1 MADNKLEI
9 IIGGENKGALSAI
22 DAVTDALD
30 KLPSAAAGS
39 NAAINKLEKSL
50 GPVIGEFQKM
60 KIAAGSAQAVLQK
73 STLNGISLAK
83 SFETVTPSSSKLSTG
98 LTTVGKSSNSAAL
111 ALGNLGRVAQD
122 APFGFIGISN
132 NLNPLLESF
141 QRLKAET
148 GSSGAALKAL
158 GGSLLGAG
166 GIGLALSAIT
176 AAITFAQMGLRAW
189 GVTSDETKEKSE
201 ELAVTTERAK
211 SQFDKTAESAQQLTT
226 ELVSQRNAYE
236 LLTKSVFD
244 FTDSLAKEVEI
255 KSFLPL
261 VEGFVK
267 KIVDAK
273 IELNKLNRLPVGD
286 GVLFGISKE
295 DFEKESAALN
305 NIIKKNTMQFEQA
318 KKGLEFFAGG
328 SSELFK
334 ILGDKAKET
343 KAPVKDLSDFVQ
355 KLRIDLQGL
364 QAQEAGDPFA
374 KIKEST
380 AELTNAFFKLKKDGK
395 LTAKDIIDAP
405 GIIADIEQAKTD
417 ILSAK
422 LLEDAQATSAKRSA
436 ENWAA
441 VYKAGLASALKDI
454 VPAVPSLDDAGY
466 LKSMQTMLA
475 GIEQAVASSIGR
487 TKQQIDNFATG
498 VTAIV
503 QQIAGD
509 LVGGLAEG
517 IGNALSGVKNPFGS
531 ILKVLG
537 DGLVTLGKFV
547 IQSYIT
553 LEALKKLL
561 ATAGIQ
567 PAVGIAIGAAMVA
580 LGTVIRN
587 KVNQTKFAE
596 GGIISGPLS
605 AQIGEAGQS
614 EVVMPLSRLS
624 SIMRGNNGA
633 GQVVFQI
640 SGQNLVGVL
649 NRGTASLNRTFR

>member
-9 IIGGENKGALSAI
+9 IISGENKGALSSI

-30 KLPSAAAGS
+30 KLPAATGKASAGLQ
-39 NAAINKLEKSL
+39 KLEKSI
-50 GPVIGEFQKM
+50 GPIVPAFTRLKT
-60 KIAAGSAQAVLQK
+60 AAGSAQAVFNTATLGGANAAKALATVPPALNKVSTGMTGLQK
-73 STLNGISLAK
+73 T
-83 SFETVTPSSSKLSTG
+83 SSSAT
-98 LTTVGKSSNSAAL
+98 L

-122 APFGFIGISN
+122 APFGFIGIAN

-141 QRLKAET
+141 QRLKIES

-189 GVTSDETKEKSE
+189 GVTSDEAKEKSE

-211 SQFDKTAESAQQLTT
+211 SQFDKTAEAAQQLTT
-226 ELVSQRNAYE
+226 ELISQRNAYD

-267 KIVDAK
+267 NIVDAK

-343 KAPVKDLSDFVQ
+343 KAPVKDLSDFVE

-380 AELTNAFFKLKKDGK
+380 AELTNSFLKLKQDGK

-405 GIIADIEQAKTD
+405 GIIAEIEKAKSE
-417 ILSAK
+417 ILSTK
-422 LLEDAQATSAKRSA
+422 LFDEAQTASAKSSA

-441 VYKAGLASALKDI
+441 VYKFALDKALSNI
-454 VPAVPSLDDAGY
+454 VPEIPVVD
-466 LKSMQTMLA
+466 LKEYETMMKTMFA
-475 GIEQAVASSIGR
+475 GIEKAAKEAGVKTTAQLEDINKQFTLLIQSIA
-487 TKQQIDNFATG
+487 IDSISALAT
-498 VTAIV
+498 
-503 QQIAGD
+503 
-509 LVGGLAEG
+509 G
-517 IGNALSGVKNPFGS
+517 IGNAISGVGNPFAP
-531 ILKVLG
+531 LLNVLA
-537 DGLVTLGKFV
+537 DGLISLGKFV
-547 IQSYIT
+547 IQT
-553 LEALKKLL
+553 AVVMKVLENALNYL
-561 ATAGIQ
+561 ADNPVLA
-567 PAVGIAIGAAMVA
+567 AVAGAAMIA

-587 KVNQTKFAE
+587 KVSQTKFAE
-596 GGIISGPLS
+596 GGIVSGPMS
-605 AQIGEAGQS
+605 AAIGEAGQS

-640 SGQNLVGVL
+640 SGQNLIGVL